1 MSTISS
7 MKLPAENEKHTM
19 AGRQHAVEVRK
30 RLGRILD
37 THHLKEV
44 RKRG

>member
-1 MSTISS
+1 MKSTQW
-7 MKLPAENEKHTM
+7 LE
-19 AGRQHAVEVRK
+19 GAVEVRK